1 MNQLGTILWAQWLS
15 VRGAFPRSGV
25 WTYLIGAL
33 WYGAWLAAALFC
45 AKVVADP
52 SELGLVHAAL
62 PGALVLVVLYW
73 QVVPILMSATGASL
87 DLQKLKVYPIRTRH
101 LFGIE
106 VLLRATSAVE
116 MLLVLTAASIGSA
129 FNPRLPLGT
138 PLAIVPFIVF
148 NLFLA
153 VGIRDV
159 LRRLLRHKRVREL
172 GVLLLVTMA
181 AIPSFLATRAASSSS
196 TRIPHLFAGGAW
208 RAWPWTATAGLIEGV
223 DVPFSLACMSAWC
236 IGAAL
241 FGAVMFRWTYA
252 SDREDSPAEGFRSS
266 GRNGVLE
273 TFFRWPSLIFSDP
286 LAALAEK
293 EMRFLA
299 RSPRFR
305 LVFLM
310 GFTFGLVIWLPISL
324 GQTAASRSFLG
335 TNYLTVVSV
344 YSLLLLSEVC
354 FWNSFGFDRSA
365 AQIYFLAPVPF
376 WLVLAGKN
384 VSALFFIAFEVAS
397 ITVVCAIAGMP
408 LSLSRMAEAYSVA
421 AVIALFLLGAG
432 NLLSVQQAR
441 GVNPDT
447 TFRSGASG
455 RIQAMLFVI
464 YPVAFFPVSLAYVAR
479 YAFDSELAFYGVLT
493 FDAVLG
499 AIVYKLALDSAVAA
513 SERGRERMIAA
524 LSQGDGPIAA

>member
-1 MNQLGTILWAQWLS
+1 MNQLATILWAQWRS
-15 VRGAFPRSGV
+15 MRGAFPRSGV

-33 WYGAWLAAALFC
+33 WYGAWMVAAIFFARL
-45 AKVVADP
+45 VADP
-52 SELGLVHAAL
+52 SGIGLLHSTL
-62 PGALVLVVLYW
+62 PGALLLAVLYW

-87 DLQKLKVYPIRTRH
+87 DLQKLKIYPLRMRN

-116 MLLVLTAASIGSA
+116 MLLILTAVSIGSL
-129 FNPRLPLGT
+129 FNPRLPLG
-138 PLAIVPFIVF
+138 AAVAMAPFVVF

-153 VGIRDV
+153 VGVRD
-159 LRRLLRHKRVREL
+159 LLGRLLRHKHVREL
-172 GVLLLVTMA
+172 GVLLLVTLG
-181 AIPSFLATRAASSSS
+181 AIPPYLATRGASSPS
-196 TRIPHLFAGGAW
+196 RLPAVFAAATWKG
-208 RAWPWTATAGLIEGV
+208 WPWTATASLFEGREV
-223 DVPFSLACMSAWC
+223 AFSLACLGAWC
-236 IGAAL
+236 ASAAL
-241 FGAVMFRWTYA
+241 FAAFQFRWTYS
-252 SDREDSPAEGFRSS
+252 SDREDAPAEGFRSS
-266 GRNGVLE
+266 GRDGVLE
-273 TFFRWPSLIFSDP
+273 TFFRWPSMVFSDP

-293 EMRFLA
+293 EIRFLA

-335 TNYLTVVSV
+335 SNYLTVVSV

-365 AQIYFLAPVPF
+365 AQFYFLAPVPF

-384 VSALFFIAFEVAS
+384 VSALFFIGVEIAA
-397 ITVVCAIAGMP
+397 ITVVCALAGMP
-408 LSLSRMAEAYSVA
+408 VNLSRMGEAYSVA
-421 AVIALFLLGAG
+421 LVIALFLLGAG

-447 TFRSGASG
+447 TFRSGAPG

-464 YPVAFFPVSLAYVAR
+464 YPVAFFPVSLAYLAR
-479 YAFDSELAFYGVLT
+479 YAFDSQLAFYGVLG
-493 FDAVLG
+493 FDAALG
-499 AIVYKLALDSAVAA
+499 AVVYKLALDSAVTA

>member
-15 VRGAFPRSGV
+15 FRSVFPRAGAWTFVVGFLWYGV
-25 WTYLIGAL
+25 WT
-33 WYGAWLAAALFC
+33 AAAVLV
-45 AKVVADP
+45 ARVVANP
-52 SELGLVHAAL
+52 SELPLLHAAL
-62 PGALVLVVLYW
+62 PGALVLIVLYW

-87 DLQKLKVYPIRTRH
+87 DLQKLKVYPIRTLA

-116 MLLVLTAASIGSA
+116 MLLVLIGASIGFA
-129 FNPRLPLGT
+129 FNSRLPVGA
-138 PLAIVPFIVF
+138 PLAILPFIVF
-148 NLFLA
+148 NLFFA
-153 VGIRDV
+153 VGLRD
-159 LRRLLRHKRVREL
+159 LLSRLLRHKRVREL
-172 GVLLLVTMA
+172 GVLLLVTIGA
-181 AIPSFLATRAASSSS
+181 VPPFLATHTPSSSGKLATLFAAS
-196 TRIPHLFAGGAW
+196 AW
-208 RAWPWTATAGLIEGV
+208 RGWPWSATASLIEGR
-223 DVPFSLACMSAWC
+223 DVPFSVACLVTWC
-236 IGAAL
+236 IAAAL
-241 FGAVMFRWTYA
+241 FASLQFQWTYA

-266 GRNGVLE
+266 GRDGFLE
-273 TFFRWPSLIFSDP
+273 SFFRWPSLFFSDP

-293 EMRFLA
+293 EIRFLA

-310 GFTFGLVIWLPISL
+310 GFTFGLVIWLPISM
-324 GQTAASRSFLG
+324 GQTAISRSFLG
-335 TNYLTVVSV
+335 SNYLTVVSV

-384 VSALFFIAFEVAS
+384 VSALFFIAFEIAA

-408 LSLSRMAEAYSVA
+408 VTIARMAEAYSVA
-421 AVIALFLLGAG
+421 AVIAVFLLGAG

-447 TFRSGASG
+447 TFRSGAPG

-464 YPVAFFPVSLAYVAR
+464 YPIAFFPVSLAYMAR
-479 YAFDSELAFYGVLT
+479 YAFDSQLAFFGVLS
-493 FDAVLG
+493 FDALIG
-499 AIVYKLALDSAVAA
+499 AIVYKLAMDSAVSA
-513 SERGRERMIAA
+513 SVRGRERMIAA
-524 LSQGDGPIAA
+524 LSQTDGPIAA

>member
-1 MNQLGTILWAQWLS
+1 MNQLGTIFWAQWRSMRAML
-15 VRGAFPRSGV
+15 PRSGV
-25 WTYLIGAL
+25 WTFGISFL
-33 WYGAWLAAALFC
+33 WYGVWLAAALLC
-45 AKVVADP
+45 ARVVASP
-52 SELGLVHAAL
+52 SELPLLHTTL

-87 DLQKLKVYPIRTRH
+87 DLQKLKMYPIRTRN

-116 MLLVLTAASIGSA
+116 MLIILIAASIGSI
-129 FNPRLPLGT
+129 FNPLLPVGA
-138 PLAIVPFIVF
+138 PVAIVPFIVF

-153 VGIRDV
+153 VGVRD
-159 LRRLLRHKRVREL
+159 LLGRLLRHKRVREL
-172 GVLLLVTMA
+172 GVLVLVTLG
-181 AIPSFLATRAASSSS
+181 AIPSYLATRSASSSD
-196 TRIPHLFAGGAW
+196 RIPHLFTAMAW
-208 RAWPWTATAGLIEGV
+208 KGWPWSATANLIEGHE
-223 DVPFSLACMSAWC
+223 VPFSLVCLITWC
-236 IGAAL
+236 LAAAL
-241 FGAVMFRWTYA
+241 FAALQFQWTFS
-252 SDREDSPAEGFRSS
+252 SDREDAPAEGFRSS
-266 GRNGVLE
+266 GRDSVIE
-273 TFFRWPSLIFSDP
+273 SFFRWPSMLFSDP
-286 LAALAEK
+286 LAALVEK
-293 EMRFLA
+293 EIRFLA

-335 TNYLTVVSV
+335 SNYLTVVSV

-365 AQIYFLAPVPF
+365 AQIYFVAPVPF

-384 VSALFFIAFEVAS
+384 VSALFFIAFEIAA
-397 ITVVCAIAGMP
+397 ITVVCALAGMP
-408 LSLSRMAEAYSVA
+408 VTIARMAEAYSVA
-421 AVIALFLLGAG
+421 AIIALFLLGAG

-447 TFRSGASG
+447 TFRSGAPG

-464 YPVAFFPVSLAYVAR
+464 YPVAFFPVSLAYLAR
-479 YAFDSELAFYGVLT
+479 YAFDSEFAFYGVLT
-493 FDAVLG
+493 IDAVLG
-499 AIVYKLALDSAVAA
+499 AIVYKLALDSAVSA
-513 SERGRERMIAA
+513 SQRGRERMIAA

>member
-15 VRGAFPRSGV
+15 VRAAFPRSGV
-25 WTYLIGAL
+25 WTYVVGGL
-33 WYGAWLAAALFC
+33 WYLAWVAAALLC
-45 AKVVADP
+45 ARVVASP
-52 SELGLVHAAL
+52 SELPLLHAAL
-62 PGALVLVVLYW
+62 PGALVLAVLYW

-87 DLQKLKVYPIRTRH
+87 DLQKLKVYPIRTRD

-116 MLLVLTAASIGSA
+116 MLLVLIAASIGSA
-129 FNPRLPLGT
+129 FNSGLPVGA
-138 PLAIVPFIVF
+138 PVAIVPFLVF

-153 VGIRDV
+153 VGVRD
-159 LRRLLRHKRVREL
+159 LLGRLLRHKRVREL
-172 GVLLLVTMA
+172 GVLLIVTAA
-181 AIPSFLATRAASSSS
+181 AIPPYLATRASSNPG
-196 TRIPHLFAGGAW
+196 RLPHLFAAAGW
-208 RAWPWTATAGLIEGV
+208 RGWPWTATASLIEGRE
-223 DVPFSLACMSAWC
+223 VPLSLAFLAAWC
-236 IGAAL
+236 VGAAL
-241 FGAVMFRWTYA
+241 FAAFQFRWTYS

-266 GRNGVLE
+266 GRDGFLE
-273 TFFRWPSLIFSDP
+273 TFFRWPSMVFSDP

-293 EMRFLA
+293 EIRFLA

-324 GQTAASRSFLG
+324 GQTGVSRSFLG
-335 TNYLTVVSV
+335 SNYLTVVSV

-384 VSALFFIAFEVAS
+384 ISAVFFIAFEIVA
-397 ITVVCAIAGMP
+397 ITVVCALAGMP
-408 LSLSRMAEAYSVA
+408 VTLARMVEAYSVA
-421 AVIALFLLGAG
+421 AVIAVFLLGAG

-447 TFRSGASG
+447 TFRSGAPG

-464 YPVAFFPVSLAYVAR
+464 YPVAFFPVSMAYLAR
-479 YAFDSELAFYGVLT
+479 YAFNSQPAFYGVLA
-493 FDAVLG
+493 FDALVG
-499 AIVYKLALDSAVAA
+499 AIVYKLALDSAVSA
-513 SERGRERMIAA
+513 SEKGRERMIAA